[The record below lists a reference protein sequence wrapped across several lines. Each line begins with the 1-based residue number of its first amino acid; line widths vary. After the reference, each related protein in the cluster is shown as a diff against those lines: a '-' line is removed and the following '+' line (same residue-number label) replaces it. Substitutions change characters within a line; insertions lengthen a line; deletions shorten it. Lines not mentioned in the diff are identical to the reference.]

1 MRLIVTEKDTTAKR
15 IASIL
20 AGGKVKEE
28 KSFKFPVYVF
38 KNGTVES
45 RCMGLKGH
53 ILKVDY
59 PDEYNNW
66 QKVKPAELI
75 DAEIVK
81 VPTQKGLIR
90 ALQKEAKQAKEVIVA
105 TDFDREGELIGLDV
119 VNKIREVNPRVTVK
133 RARFSA
139 LTKPEVTKAFSHLE
153 ELYQNLA
160 LAGEARQD
168 IDLIWGATLTRFLSL
183 ASSRLGRQFLS
194 VGRVQSPTLV
204 LVAER
209 EKERQAFTPKPYWQI
224 RATFQF
230 GSTEVTTR
238 SDSQIFE
245 AHHKTERF
253 WDKKEA
259 EKVLSHLGDEALV
272 KSITRSERSI
282 AAPAPFNTTA
292 FLSAASTSLGL
303 SAPNAMRIAESLYM
317 SGLISYPRVDNTVYP
332 ESLDFRE
339 ILETLS
345 QGELG
350 VLSREILKQEKLVP
364 TRGKK
369 FATDHPPIHPTDVAD
384 KAALEPQA
392 WRVYEMVVRRFLS
405 TLAAEAIIES
415 LRVDIDASGEPFYVK
430 GNHVSREGWLKFY
443 HYSRKK
449 DHEIPPLKEGMKLK
463 LVEPLM
469 DEKETQPP
477 PRYGQG
483 RLIQVMEEL
492 GLGTKATRHTIIQNL
507 YDRNYVHG
515 DPLIPTEMGI
525 AVAESL
531 RKYAEAI
538 STPQMTAELEKEM
551 DAIVEGN
558 LKRKEVVDR
567 SRKILSE
574 VMKVLELRKEELA
587 GEIRGG
593 IREGRII
600 GKCPK
605 CGGELRIVR
614 SRKTK
619 KRFVGC
625 SNYPQCNQAYPLP
638 QRGEVI
644 PLNELCE
651 VCGVP
656 KIKVLNKGSRPWIL
670 CIDPKCP
677 SKKSNSQSEA
687 ETKDK
692 ASGEGS

>member
-15 IASIL
+15 IAAIL
-20 AGGKVKEE
+20 ADGKVKEE

-38 KNGTVES
+38 KNGTVEW
-45 RCMGLKGH
+45 RCLGLKGH

-81 VPTQKGLIR
+81 VPTQKSLIKV
-90 ALQKEAKQAKEVIVA
+90 LQKEAKQATEVIIA
-105 TDFDREGELIGLDV
+105 TDFDREGELIGSDAI
-119 VNKIREVNPRVTVK
+119 NKIREVNPKVTVK

-139 LTKPEVTKAFSHLE
+139 LTKPEVDRAFTSLE
-153 ELYQNLA
+153 EPYQNLA

-204 LVAER
+204 IIAER
-209 EKERQAFTPKPYWQI
+209 EKERQAFVPKPYWQV
-224 RATFQF
+224 RANFQF
-230 GSTEVTTR
+230 
-238 SDSQIFE
+238 DSEKFE
-245 AHHKTERF
+245 AQHKTDRF
-253 WDKKEA
+253 WEKKEA
-259 EKVLSHLGDEALV
+259 EAVLSHLGDEALV
-272 KSITRSERSI
+272 KSIIKSERTT

-292 FLSAASTSLGL
+292 FLSAATSLGL
-303 SAPNAMRIAESLYM
+303 SAPNAMRIAENLYM

-332 ESLDFRE
+332 ESLDLRD
-339 ILETLS
+339 IVETLS

-350 VLSREILKQEKLVP
+350 ELSREILKQEKIVP
-364 TRGKK
+364 TRGKR
-369 FATDHPPIHPTDVAD
+369 FATDHPPIHPTDVAERS
-384 KAALEPQA
+384 ALESQA
-392 WRVYEMVVRRFLS
+392 WRVYEMVVRRFLA
-405 TLAAEAIIES
+405 TLAKEALIETLKAEM
-415 LRVDIDASGEPFYVK
+415 DANGEYFYVK
-430 GNHVSREGWLKFY
+430 GNRVASEGWLKFY

-463 LVEPLM
+463 LIEALM

-483 RLIQVMEEL
+483 RLIQLMEEL
-492 GLGTKATRHTIIQNL
+492 GLGTKATRHNIIQNL

-515 DPLIPTEMGI
+515 DPLIPTEMGL

-538 STPQMTAELEKEM
+538 SSPQMTAELEKEM

-567 SRKILSE
+567 SRKMLSE
-574 VMKVLELRKEELA
+574 VMKVLELRKEEVA
-587 GEIRGG
+587 DEIRLG
-593 IREGRII
+593 IREGKIL

-605 CGGELRIVR
+605 CGGDLRIVR

-625 SNYPQCNQAYPLP
+625 SNYPECDQAYPLP
-638 QRGEVI
+638 QRGEII

-651 VCGVP
+651 GCGAP

-670 CIDPKCP
+670 CIDPNCP
-677 SKKSNSQSEA
+677 SKTNNSKTEPG
-687 ETKDK
+687 TRDR
-692 ASGEGS
+692 ASGQEG

>member
-15 IASIL
+15 IAAIL
-20 AGGKVKEE
+20 ADGKVKEE

-38 KNGTVES
+38 KNGTVEW
-45 RCMGLKGH
+45 RCLGLKGH

-66 QKVKPAELI
+66 QKVEPAELI

-81 VPTQKGLIR
+81 VPTQKNLIKV
-90 ALQKEAKQAKEVIVA
+90 LQKEAKQATEVIIA
-105 TDFDREGELIGLDV
+105 TDFDREGELIGSDAI
-119 VNKIREVNPRVTVK
+119 NKIREVNPKVTVK

-139 LTKPEVTKAFSHLE
+139 LTKPEVDRAFTSLE
-153 ELYQNLA
+153 EPYQNLA

-204 LVAER
+204 IIAER
-209 EKERQAFTPKPYWQI
+209 EKERQAFVPKPYWQV

-230 GSTEVTTR
+230 
-238 SDSQIFE
+238 DSEKFE
-245 AHHKTERF
+245 AQHKTDRF
-253 WDKKEA
+253 WEKKEA
-259 EKVLSHLGDEALV
+259 EAVLSHLGDEALV
-272 KSITRSERSI
+272 KSIIKSERTT

-292 FLSAASTSLGL
+292 FLSAATSLGL
-303 SAPNAMRIAESLYM
+303 SAPNAMRIAENLYM

-332 ESLDFRE
+332 ESLDLRD
-339 ILETLS
+339 IVETLS

-350 VLSREILKQEKLVP
+350 ELSREILKQEKIVP
-364 TRGKK
+364 TRGKR
-369 FATDHPPIHPTDVAD
+369 FATDHPPIHPTDVAERS
-384 KAALEPQA
+384 ALESQA
-392 WRVYEMVVRRFLS
+392 WRVYEMVVRRFLA
-405 TLAAEAIIES
+405 TLAKEALIETLKAE
-415 LRVDIDASGEPFYVK
+415 IDANGEYFYVK
-430 GNHVSREGWLKFY
+430 GNRVASEGWLKFY

-463 LVEPLM
+463 LIEVLM

-483 RLIQVMEEL
+483 RLIQLMEEL
-492 GLGTKATRHTIIQNL
+492 GLGTKATRHNIIQNL

-515 DPLIPTEMGI
+515 DPLIPTEMGL

-538 STPQMTAELEKEM
+538 SSPQMTAELEKEM

-567 SRKILSE
+567 SRKMLSE
-574 VMKVLELRKEELA
+574 VMKVLELRKEEVA
-587 GEIRGG
+587 DEIRLG
-593 IREGRII
+593 IREGKIL

-605 CGGELRIVR
+605 CGGDLRIVR

-625 SNYPQCNQAYPLP
+625 SNYPECDQAYPLP
-638 QRGEVI
+638 QRGEII

-651 VCGVP
+651 GCGAP

-670 CIDPKCP
+670 CIDPNCP
-677 SKKSNSQSEA
+677 SKTNNSKTEPG
-687 ETKDK
+687 TRDR
-692 ASGEGS
+692 ASGQEG